1 MDGGGGQILMIARL
15 DNVCAKSLFF
25 FLSLDSALYAT
36 VIPNNIK
43 SVVHEISLVAIL
55 AAMTIGM
62 LVKKYTIKYLI
73 VSVLI
78 CLFGIFS
85 YFQSSNTDY
94 MFTLFAVVL
103 MYQIELDEILRV
115 IYRTKFVVFVIVVGL
130 ALAGILDRGLFASE
144 SPTKGVL
151 LGYVHVNMF
160 AANLGILILL
170 MLAVNRYGLKKRHLI
185 ISLISG
191 IIVFKLGRARSA
203 FGLLIC
209 TVFLILLLKHKVIR
223 KKFLGASRI
232 FVPLIII
239 TNFILILMYC
249 WDGTRGLVG
258 KIDSL
263 FNGRLF
269 LAYMNF
275 SYYPVTLWGQKVD
288 ISKIAANNRYYA
300 LDNGYSYLLINYG
313 LVGLLIFCLFLHYAL
328 ASCRE
333 SEDYV
338 LGIIVLILM
347 VWAIYEGMM
356 ISVSSN
362 FTLIFCLSK
371 LIDYQLVLHRKA
383 V

>member
-1 MDGGGGQILMIARL
+1 MIARL
-15 DNVCAKSLFF
+15 DNVCAKCLFF

-209 TVFLILLLKHKVIR
+209 TVFLILLLNHKVIR

-288 ISKIAANNRYYA
+288 ISKIAADNRYYA

-313 LVGLLIFCLFLHYAL
+313 LVGLLIFCLFLYYAL

-371 LIDYQLVLHRKA
+371 LIDYQSVLHRKA